1 MVNLASSHYDAGCL
15 EQAAA
20 LEEEVLSRQR
30 AKLGDVHPDTLKA
43 ANALAISY
51 GGLGQIQAAVD
62 LLRSFACKSAD
73 ARDAVCYNLSCYEC
87 LSGDV
92 ELAKELVSEHLTR
105 HPEGKKQALDD
116 ADLVSIKDFIATL

>member
-1 MVNLASSHYDAGCL
+1 LAWYYSEAGRLQDAL
-15 EQAAA
+15 A
-20 LEEEVLSRQR
+20 LREEVLRLR
-30 AKLGDVHPDTLKA
+30 RMKFGEEHPDTLKA

-92 ELAKELVSEHLTR
+92 ELAKELISEHLTR
-105 HPEGKKQALDD
+105 HPENKKQALDD